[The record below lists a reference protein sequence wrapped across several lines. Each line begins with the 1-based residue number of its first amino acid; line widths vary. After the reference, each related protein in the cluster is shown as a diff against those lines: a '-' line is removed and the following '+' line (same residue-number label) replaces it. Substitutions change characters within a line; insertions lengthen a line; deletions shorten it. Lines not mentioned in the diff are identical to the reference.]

1 MLIPNSGQLS
11 GSAFKI
17 NNNLG
22 NNDAWSD
29 NNVSFFVLPLNFI
42 CFFFSA
48 MTNSAIFLV
57 VLITAVVLVGAAL
70 LIALLL
76 APRSTNPIKG
86 QVYECGIPTRGTSWM
101 QFRVGYY
108 LFAILYLVFDVETV
122 LLFPWA
128 SSMRQ
133 LGPQGLFGVIFFLVI
148 LALGLAYAWR
158 KGALIW
164 K

>member
-1 MLIPNSGQLS
+1 
-11 GSAFKI
+11 
-17 NNNLG
+17 
-22 NNDAWSD
+22 
-29 NNVSFFVLPLNFI
+29 
-42 CFFFSA
+42 

-57 VLITAVVLVGAAL
+57 VLITAIVLVGAAL
-70 LIALLL
+70 IIALWL
-76 APRSTNPIKG
+76 APRSHNAIKG
-86 QVYECGIPTRGTSWM
+86 EVYECGIPTRGTSWM

-128 SSMRQ
+128 SSMRE
-133 LGPQGLFGVIFFLVI
+133 LGPQGLFGVVFFLVI

-158 KGALIW
+158 KGALKW